1 LLCTQIEVF
10 YELNAAAVQSAAR
23 GEEHMPAGS
32 TQEGGEPS
40 GCVFKTAED
49 RAMLLAMLLH
59 CADISNACKPKA
71 VAEKCAWRL
80 APLLRRDCVLCAAQP
95 LPNGG
100 LSARHV

>member
-1 LLCTQIEVF
+1 MLGTQIEVF

-23 GEEHMPAGS
+23 GEEHVPVGS
-32 TQEGGEPS
+32 TQEGGAPS

-80 APLLRRDCVLCAAQP
+80 PLLLRRACVPCAAQP
-95 LPNGG
+95 LP
-100 LSARHV
+100 

>member
-1 LLCTQIEVF
+1 V
-10 YELNAAAVQSAAR
+10 
-23 GEEHMPAGS
+23 PAGG
-32 TQEGGEPS
+32 TQEGGAPS

-80 APLLRRDCVLCAAQP
+80 LPLFRRAYMLCAAQP
-95 LPNGG
+95 LPNKGTLLDICRMG
-100 LSARHV
+100 ACSTACSQHTCAWHAFVYY